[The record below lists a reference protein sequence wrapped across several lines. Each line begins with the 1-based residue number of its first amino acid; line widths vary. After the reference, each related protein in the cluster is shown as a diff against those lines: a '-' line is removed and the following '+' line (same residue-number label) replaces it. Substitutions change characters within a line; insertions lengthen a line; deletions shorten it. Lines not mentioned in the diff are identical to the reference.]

1 MFLKFGKKGKIEAL
15 KKRDQEIEAKYL
27 VDDATADVQAIMK
40 QGKYLGIYEQLVR
53 ILHRNTDNIPESV
66 KELGFFKLALVT
78 YVDIYCQ
85 EVVAPEFPEGAKDV
99 GTIAISKY
107 YNMDYEK
114 IVDLPESISNEDVH
128 WVNATRR
135 MVRVFGINNETLLW
149 LTEQFMTQ
157 LTGQEV
163 HYSIAEEFKPKAF

>member
-1 MFLKFGKKGKIEAL
+1 MFLKFGRKGKIEAL
-15 KKRDQEIEAKYL
+15 KKRDQAIEAKYL

-53 ILHRNTDNIPESV
+53 ILHRNTDKIPEAV
-66 KELGFFKLALVT
+66 KEMGFFKLALVT

-85 EVVAPEFPEGAKDV
+85 EIVTPEFPEGAKDV

-107 YNMDYEK
+107 YDMDYEK
-114 IVDLPESISNEDVH
+114 IVDLPESISNEDVQ

-135 MVRVFGINNETLLW
+135 MVSVFGINNETLLW
-149 LTEQFMTQ
+149 LIEQFMTQ
-157 LTGQEV
+157 LTGKEV
-163 HYSIAEEFKPKAF
+163 HYGLAEEFKPKAF